1 MKRTTYIIIG
11 MLFAGAILV
20 IGTLASILST
30 GTTWEESCLDIKG
43 ERTSRQMP
51 ECRVVHL
58 MWKVEAQDLEERHV
72 SFEQTTL
79 KIGPTDSLTGRLTYT
94 SELNNYMEWKTA
106 GDTLQIYFSFPT
118 DKLAPQYQ
126 KLKWLRVRCEAIQ
139 MNIPQGVEEIIS
151 ENYYMHTQFAGLSR
165 DSLAFNI
172 NSQGATLINDCRIK
186 SLSAKAPALF
196 FQSGQVDNLYLNL
209 DFIREWTVDTD
220 SFHIDTEHLSGS
232 YEPNCYL
239 QKNEC
244 RQVLWTPL
252 SEKAELNI
260 KLKEKARINIIK

>member
-20 IGTLASILST
+20 IGTLTSIFST
-30 GTTWEESCLDIKG
+30 GITWEESFLDIKG
-43 ERTSRQMP
+43 ERTSKQMP

-58 MWKVEAQDLEERHV
+58 MSKVEAKDLEERYA
-72 SFEQTTL
+72 SFDQTTL
-79 KIGPTDSLTGRLTYT
+79 KIGPTDSLTGSLTYT

-126 KLKWLRVRCEAIQ
+126 KMKWLRVRSEAIQ

-151 ENYYMHTQFAGLSR
+151 ENYNMHTQFADLSR
-165 DSLAFNI
+165 DSLAFKT
-172 NSQGATLINDCRIK
+172 QGTTIINDCQIK

-196 FQSGQVDNLYLNL
+196 FQSGQIDNLYLNL

-239 QKNEC
+239 QKDEC

-252 SEKAELNI
+252 SEKAQLHI
-260 KLKEKARINIIK
+260 KLKEKAKINIIK

>member
-20 IGTLASILST
+20 IGSLASIFST
-30 GTTWEESCLDIKG
+30 GITWEESFLDIKG

-58 MWKVEAQDLEERHV
+58 MWKVEAQDLGKRHV
-72 SFEQTTL
+72 SFDQTTL
-79 KIGPTDSLTGRLTYT
+79 KIGPTDSLTGSLTYT

-126 KLKWLRVRCEAIQ
+126 KMKWLRVRSEAIQ

-151 ENYYMHTQFAGLSR
+151 ENYNMHTQFADLSR
-165 DSLAFNI
+165 DSLAFKT
-172 NSQGATLINDCRIK
+172 QGTTIINDCQIK
-186 SLSAKAPALF
+186 SLSAKAPTLH
-196 FQSGQVDNLYLNL
+196 FQSGQVDSLYLNL
-209 DFIREWTVDTD
+209 DFITEWTVDSD

-252 SEKAELNI
+252 SGKAQLHI
-260 KLKEKARINIIK
+260 KLKEKARINVIE

>member
-1 MKRTTYIIIG
+1 M
-11 MLFAGAILV
+11 
-20 IGTLASILST
+20 IGTLTSIFST
-30 GTTWEESCLDIKG
+30 GITWEESFLDIKG
-43 ERTSRQMP
+43 ERTSKQMP

-58 MWKVEAQDLEERHV
+58 MSKVEAKDLEERYV
-72 SFEQTTL
+72 SFDQTTL
-79 KIGPTDSLTGRLTYT
+79 KIGPTDSLTGSLTYT

-126 KLKWLRVRCEAIQ
+126 KMKWLRVRSEAIQ

-151 ENYYMHTQFAGLSR
+151 ENYNMHTQFADLSR
-165 DSLAFNI
+165 DSLAFKT
-172 NSQGATLINDCRIK
+172 QGTTIINDCQIK
-186 SLSAKAPALF
+186 SLSAKAPTLH
-196 FQSGQVDNLYLNL
+196 FQSGQVDSLYLNL
-209 DFIREWTVDTD
+209 DFITEWTVDSD

-252 SEKAELNI
+252 SGKAQLHI
-260 KLKEKARINIIK
+260 KLKEKARINVIE

>member
-30 GTTWEESCLDIKG
+30 GITWEESFLDIKG
-43 ERTSRQMP
+43 ERTSKQMP

-58 MWKVEAQDLEERHV
+58 MSKVEAKDLEERYV
-72 SFEQTTL
+72 SFDQTTL
-79 KIGPTDSLTGRLTYT
+79 KIGPTDSLTGSLTYT

-126 KLKWLRVRCEAIQ
+126 KMKWLRVRSEAIQ

-151 ENYYMHTQFAGLSR
+151 ENYYMYTQFADLSR
-165 DSLAFNI
+165 DSLAFKT
-172 NSQGATLINDCRIK
+172 QGTTIINDCQIK
-186 SLSAKAPALF
+186 SLSAKAPTLH

-209 DFIREWTVDTD
+209 DFITEWTVDTD

-260 KLKEKARINIIK
+260 KLKEKARINVIE

>member
-20 IGTLASILST
+20 IGTLTSIFST
-30 GTTWEESCLDIKG
+30 GITWEESFLDIKG
-43 ERTSRQMP
+43 ERTSKQMP

-58 MWKVEAQDLEERHV
+58 MSKVEAKDLEERYV
-72 SFEQTTL
+72 SFDQTTL
-79 KIGPTDSLTGRLTYT
+79 KIGPTDSLTGSLTYT

-126 KLKWLRVRCEAIQ
+126 KMKWLRVRSEAIQ

-151 ENYYMHTQFAGLSR
+151 ENYYMYTQFADLSR
-165 DSLAFNI
+165 DSLAFKT
-172 NSQGATLINDCRIK
+172 QGTTIINDCRIK
-186 SLSAKAPALF
+186 SLSAKAPTLH

-209 DFIREWTVDTD
+209 DFITEWTVDTD

-239 QKNEC
+239 QKMN
-244 RQVLWTPL
+244 
-252 SEKAELNI
+252 A
-260 KLKEKARINIIK
+260 ARCSGLR

>member
-43 ERTSRQMP
+43 EQTSRQMP

-58 MWKVEAQDLEERHV
+58 MCKVEAQDLEERHV

-79 KIGPTDSLTGRLTYT
+79 KIGPTDSLTGSLTYT

-126 KLKWLRVRCEAIQ
+126 KMKWLRVRSEAIQ

-151 ENYYMHTQFAGLSR
+151 ENYNMHTQFADLSR
-165 DSLAFNI
+165 DSLAFKT
-172 NSQGATLINDCRIK
+172 QGTTIINDCQIK
-186 SLSAKAPALF
+186 SLSAKAPTLH
-196 FQSGQVDNLYLNL
+196 FQSGQVDSLYLNL
-209 DFIREWTVDTD
+209 DFITEWTVDSD

-252 SEKAELNI
+252 SGKAQLHI
-260 KLKEKARINIIK
+260 KLKEKARINVIE

>member
-20 IGTLASILST
+20 IGTLTSIFST
-30 GTTWEESCLDIKG
+30 GITWEESFLDIKG
-43 ERTSRQMP
+43 ERTSKQMP

-58 MWKVEAQDLEERHV
+58 MSKVEAKDLEERYV
-72 SFEQTTL
+72 SFDQTTL
-79 KIGPTDSLTGRLTYT
+79 KIGPTDSLTGSLTYT

-126 KLKWLRVRCEAIQ
+126 KMKWLRVRSEAIQ

-151 ENYYMHTQFAGLSR
+151 ENYNMHTQFADLSR
-165 DSLAFNI
+165 DSLAFKT
-172 NSQGATLINDCRIK
+172 QGTTIINDCQIK
-186 SLSAKAPALF
+186 SLSAKAPTLH
-196 FQSGQVDNLYLNL
+196 FQSGQVDSLYLNL
-209 DFIREWTVDTD
+209 DFITEWTVDTD

-232 YEPNCYL
+232 YEPNYYL

-252 SEKAELNI
+252 SEKAELQI

>member
-20 IGTLASILST
+20 IGTLTSIFST
-30 GTTWEESCLDIKG
+30 GITWEESFLDIKG
-43 ERTSRQMP
+43 ERTSKQMP

-58 MWKVEAQDLEERHV
+58 MSKVEAKDLEERYV
-72 SFEQTTL
+72 SFDQTTL
-79 KIGPTDSLTGRLTYT
+79 KIGPTDSLTGSLTYT

-126 KLKWLRVRCEAIQ
+126 KMKWLRVRSEAIQ

-151 ENYYMHTQFAGLSR
+151 ENYNMHTQFADLSR
-165 DSLAFNI
+165 DSLAFKT
-172 NSQGATLINDCRIK
+172 QGTTIINDCQIK
-186 SLSAKAPALF
+186 SLSAKAPTLH
-196 FQSGQVDNLYLNL
+196 FQSGQVDSLYLNL
-209 DFIREWTVDTD
+209 DFITEWTVDTD

-252 SEKAELNI
+252 SGKAQLHI
-260 KLKEKARINIIK
+260 KLKEKARINVIE

>member
-20 IGTLASILST
+20 IGTLTSIFST
-30 GTTWEESCLDIKG
+30 GITWEESFLDIKG
-43 ERTSRQMP
+43 ERTSKQMP

-58 MWKVEAQDLEERHV
+58 MSKVEAKDLEERYV
-72 SFEQTTL
+72 SFDQTTL
-79 KIGPTDSLTGRLTYT
+79 KIGPTDSLTGSLTYT

-126 KLKWLRVRCEAIQ
+126 KMKWLRVRSEAIQ

-151 ENYYMHTQFAGLSR
+151 ENYNMHTQFADLSR
-165 DSLAFNI
+165 DSLAFKT
-172 NSQGATLINDCRIK
+172 QGTTIINDCQIK
-186 SLSAKAPALF
+186 SLSAKAPTLH
-196 FQSGQVDNLYLNL
+196 FQSGQVDSLYLNL
-209 DFIREWTVDTD
+209 DFITEWTVDSD

-239 QKNEC
+239 QKDEC

-260 KLKEKARINIIK
+260 KLKEKAKINVIE

>member
-20 IGTLASILST
+20 IGTLASIFNTSI
-30 GTTWEESCLDIKG
+30 TWEESFLDIKG
-43 ERTSRQMP
+43 ERTSRQMS

-58 MWKVEAQDLEERHV
+58 MWKVEAQDLGKRHV

-151 ENYYMHTQFAGLSR
+151 ENYYMYTQFADLSR
-165 DSLAFNI
+165 DSLAFKT
-172 NSQGATLINDCRIK
+172 QGTTIINDCQIK
-186 SLSAKAPALF
+186 SLSAKAPTLH

-209 DFIREWTVDTD
+209 DFITEWTVDTD

-239 QKNEC
+239 QKDEC

-252 SEKAELNI
+252 SEKAQLHI

>member
-20 IGTLASILST
+20 IGTMTSIFNTSI
-30 GTTWEESCLDIKG
+30 TWEESFLDIKG

-58 MWKVEAQDLEERHV
+58 MWKVEAQDLGKRHV
-72 SFEQTTL
+72 SFDQTTL
-79 KIGPTDSLTGRLTYT
+79 KIGPTDSLTGSLTYT

-126 KLKWLRVRCEAIQ
+126 KMKWLRVRSEAIQ

-151 ENYYMHTQFAGLSR
+151 ENYNMHTQFADLSR
-165 DSLAFNI
+165 DSLAFKT
-172 NSQGATLINDCRIK
+172 QGTTIINDCQIK
-186 SLSAKAPALF
+186 SLSAKAPTLH
-196 FQSGQVDNLYLNL
+196 FQSGQVDSLYLNL
-209 DFIREWTVDTD
+209 DFITEWTVDTD

-232 YEPNCYL
+232 YEHNCYL

-252 SEKAELNI
+252 SGKAELNI
-260 KLKEKARINIIK
+260 KLKEKARINVIE

>member
-30 GTTWEESCLDIKG
+30 GTTWEESFLDIKG
-43 ERTSRQMP
+43 EQTSRQMP

-58 MWKVEAQDLEERHV
+58 MCKVEAQDLEERHV

-79 KIGPTDSLTGRLTYT
+79 KIGPTDSLTGSLTYT

-151 ENYYMHTQFAGLSR
+151 ESNYMHTQFSGLSR

-172 NSQGATLINDCRIK
+172 NSQGATIINDCRIK
-186 SLSAKAPALF
+186 SLSAKAPALH

-209 DFIREWTVDTD
+209 DLIREWTVDTD

-232 YEPNCYL
+232 SESDCYL

-244 RQVLWTPL
+244 RQVIWTPL

-260 KLKEKARINIIK
+260 KLKEKARINVIE

>member
-43 ERTSRQMP
+43 EQTSRQMP

-58 MWKVEAQDLEERHV
+58 MCKVEAQDLEERHV

-79 KIGPTDSLTGRLTYT
+79 KIGPTDSLTGNLTYT

-151 ENYYMHTQFAGLSR
+151 ESYNMHTQFSGYPATHLRSISIAKEQRSLMIAG
-165 DSLAFNI
+165 
-172 NSQGATLINDCRIK
+172 
-186 SLSAKAPALF
+186 
-196 FQSGQVDNLYLNL
+196 
-209 DFIREWTVDTD
+209 
-220 SFHIDTEHLSGS
+220 
-232 YEPNCYL
+232 
-239 QKNEC
+239 
-244 RQVLWTPL
+244 
-252 SEKAELNI
+252 
-260 KLKEKARINIIK
+260 

>member
-20 IGTLASILST
+20 IGTLTSIFST
-30 GTTWEESCLDIKG
+30 GITWEESFLDIKG
-43 ERTSRQMP
+43 ERTSKQMP

-58 MWKVEAQDLEERHV
+58 MSKVEAKDLEERYV
-72 SFEQTTL
+72 SFDQTTL
-79 KIGPTDSLTGRLTYT
+79 KIGPTDSLTGSLTYT

-165 DSLAFNI
+165 DSLAFKT
-172 NSQGATLINDCRIK
+172 QGTTIINDCQIK
-186 SLSAKAPALF
+186 SLSAKAPTLH
-196 FQSGQVDNLYLNL
+196 FQSGQVDSLYLNL
-209 DFIREWTVDTD
+209 DFITEWTVDSD

-252 SEKAELNI
+252 SGKAQLHI
-260 KLKEKARINIIK
+260 KLKEKARINIIE

>member
-1 MKRTTYIIIG
+1 

-20 IGTLASILST
+20 IGTLTSIFST
-30 GTTWEESCLDIKG
+30 GITWEESFLDIKG
-43 ERTSRQMP
+43 ERTSKQMP

-58 MWKVEAQDLEERHV
+58 MSKVEAKDLEERYV
-72 SFEQTTL
+72 SFDQTTL
-79 KIGPTDSLTGRLTYT
+79 KIGPTDSLTGSLTYT

-126 KLKWLRVRCEAIQ
+126 KMKWLRVRSEAIQ

-151 ENYYMHTQFAGLSR
+151 ENYNMHTQFADLSR
-165 DSLAFNI
+165 DSLAFKT
-172 NSQGATLINDCRIK
+172 QGTTIINDCQIK
-186 SLSAKAPALF
+186 SLSAKAPTLH
-196 FQSGQVDNLYLNL
+196 FQSGQVDSLYLNL
-209 DFIREWTVDTD
+209 DFITEWTVDSD

-252 SEKAELNI
+252 SGKAQLHI
-260 KLKEKARINIIK
+260 KLKEKARINVIE

>member
-20 IGTLASILST
+20 IGTLTSIFST
-30 GTTWEESCLDIKG
+30 GITWEESFLDIKG
-43 ERTSRQMP
+43 ERTSKQMP

-58 MWKVEAQDLEERHV
+58 MSKVEAKDLEERYV
-72 SFEQTTL
+72 SFDQTTL
-79 KIGPTDSLTGRLTYT
+79 KIGPTDSLTGSLTYT

-126 KLKWLRVRCEAIQ
+126 KMKWLRVRSEAIQ

-151 ENYYMHTQFAGLSR
+151 ENYNMHTQFADLSR
-165 DSLAFNI
+165 DSLAFKT
-172 NSQGATLINDCRIK
+172 QGTTIINDCQIK
-186 SLSAKAPALF
+186 SLSAKAPTLH
-196 FQSGQVDNLYLNL
+196 FQSGQVDSLYLNL
-209 DFIREWTVDTD
+209 DFITEWTVDSD

-252 SEKAELNI
+252 SGKAQLQI

>member
-20 IGTLASILST
+20 IGTLTSIFST
-30 GTTWEESCLDIKG
+30 GITWEESFLDIKG
-43 ERTSRQMP
+43 ERTSKQMP

-58 MWKVEAQDLEERHV
+58 MTKVEAKDLEERYV
-72 SFEQTTL
+72 SFDQTTL
-79 KIGPTDSLTGRLTYT
+79 KIGPTDSLTGSLTYT

-126 KLKWLRVRCEAIQ
+126 KMKWLRVRSEAIQ

-151 ENYYMHTQFAGLSR
+151 ESYNMHTQFADLSR
-165 DSLAFNI
+165 DSLAFKT
-172 NSQGATLINDCRIK
+172 QGTTIINDCQIK

-196 FQSGQVDNLYLNL
+196 FQSGQVDSLYLNL
-209 DFIREWTVDTD
+209 DLVREWTVDTD

-252 SEKAELNI
+252 SEKAELQI

>member
-20 IGTLASILST
+20 IGTLTSIFST
-30 GTTWEESCLDIKG
+30 GITWEESFLDIKG
-43 ERTSRQMP
+43 ERTSKQMP

-58 MWKVEAQDLEERHV
+58 MSKVEAKDLEERYV
-72 SFEQTTL
+72 SFDQTTL
-79 KIGPTDSLTGRLTYT
+79 KIGPTDSLTGSLTYT

-126 KLKWLRVRCEAIQ
+126 KMKWLRVRSEAIQ

-151 ENYYMHTQFAGLSR
+151 ENYNMHTQFADLSR
-165 DSLAFNI
+165 DSLAFKT
-172 NSQGATLINDCRIK
+172 QGTTIINDCQIK
-186 SLSAKAPALF
+186 SLSAKAPTLH
-196 FQSGQVDNLYLNL
+196 FQSGQVDSLYLNL
-209 DFIREWTVDTD
+209 DFITAWTVDSD

-239 QKNEC
+239 QKMN
-244 RQVLWTPL
+244 
-252 SEKAELNI
+252 A
-260 KLKEKARINIIK
+260 ARCSGLR

>member
-20 IGTLASILST
+20 IGTLTSIFST
-30 GTTWEESCLDIKG
+30 GITWEESFLDIKG
-43 ERTSRQMP
+43 ERTSKQMP

-58 MWKVEAQDLEERHV
+58 MSKVEAKDLEERYV
-72 SFEQTTL
+72 SFDQTTL
-79 KIGPTDSLTGRLTYT
+79 KIGPTDSLTGSLTYT

-126 KLKWLRVRCEAIQ
+126 KMKWLRVRSEAIQ

-151 ENYYMHTQFAGLSR
+151 ENYNMHTQFADLSR
-165 DSLAFNI
+165 DSLAFKT
-172 NSQGATLINDCRIK
+172 QGTTIINDCQIK
-186 SLSAKAPALF
+186 SLSAKAPTLH

-209 DFIREWTVDTD
+209 DLVREWTVDTD

-252 SEKAELNI
+252 SGKAQLHI
-260 KLKEKARINIIK
+260 KLKEKARINVIE

>member
-20 IGTLASILST
+20 IGTLTSIFST
-30 GTTWEESCLDIKG
+30 GITWEESFLDIKG
-43 ERTSRQMP
+43 ERTSKQMP

-58 MWKVEAQDLEERHV
+58 MSKVEAKDLEERYV
-72 SFEQTTL
+72 SFDQTTL
-79 KIGPTDSLTGRLTYT
+79 KIGPTDSLTGSLTYT

-126 KLKWLRVRCEAIQ
+126 KMKWLRVRSEAIQ

-151 ENYYMHTQFAGLSR
+151 ENYNMHTQFADLSR
-165 DSLAFNI
+165 DSLAFKT
-172 NSQGATLINDCRIK
+172 QGTTIINDCQIK
-186 SLSAKAPALF
+186 SLSAKAPTLH
-196 FQSGQVDNLYLNL
+196 FQSGQVDSLYLNL
-209 DFIREWTVDTD
+209 DFITEWTVDSD

-239 QKNEC
+239 QKMN
-244 RQVLWTPL
+244 
-252 SEKAELNI
+252 A
-260 KLKEKARINIIK
+260 ARCSGLR

>member
-20 IGTLASILST
+20 IGTLTSIFST
-30 GTTWEESCLDIKG
+30 GITWEESFLDIKG
-43 ERTSRQMP
+43 ERTSKQMP

-58 MWKVEAQDLEERHV
+58 MSKVEAKDLEERYV
-72 SFEQTTL
+72 SFDQTTL
-79 KIGPTDSLTGRLTYT
+79 KIGPTDSLTGSLTYT

-126 KLKWLRVRCEAIQ
+126 KMKWLRVRSEAIQ

-151 ENYYMHTQFAGLSR
+151 ENYNMHTQFADLSR
-165 DSLAFNI
+165 DSLAFKT
-172 NSQGATLINDCRIK
+172 QGTTIINDCQIK
-186 SLSAKAPALF
+186 SLSAKAPTLH
-196 FQSGQVDNLYLNL
+196 FQSGQVDSLYLNL
-209 DFIREWTVDTD
+209 DFITEWTVDSD

-252 SEKAELNI
+252 SGKAQLHI
-260 KLKEKARINIIK
+260 KLKEKARINIIE

>member
-20 IGTLASILST
+20 IGTLTSIFST
-30 GTTWEESCLDIKG
+30 GITWEESFLDIKG
-43 ERTSRQMP
+43 ERTSKQMP

-58 MWKVEAQDLEERHV
+58 MSKVEAKDLEERYV
-72 SFEQTTL
+72 SFDQTTL
-79 KIGPTDSLTGRLTYT
+79 KIGPTDSLTGSLTYT

-126 KLKWLRVRCEAIQ
+126 KMKWLRVRSEAIQ

-151 ENYYMHTQFAGLSR
+151 ENYYMYTQFADLSR
-165 DSLAFNI
+165 DSLAFKT
-172 NSQGATLINDCRIK
+172 QGTTIINDCQIK
-186 SLSAKAPALF
+186 SLSAKAPTLH

-209 DFIREWTVDTD
+209 DFITEWTVDTD

-260 KLKEKARINIIK
+260 KLKEKTKINVIE

>member
-20 IGTLASILST
+20 IGTLTSIFST
-30 GTTWEESCLDIKG
+30 GITWEESFLDIKG
-43 ERTSRQMP
+43 ERTSKQMP

-58 MWKVEAQDLEERHV
+58 MSKVEAKDLEERYV
-72 SFEQTTL
+72 SFDQTTL
-79 KIGPTDSLTGRLTYT
+79 KIGPTDSLTGNLTYT

-126 KLKWLRVRCEAIQ
+126 KMKWLRVRSEAIQ

-151 ENYYMHTQFAGLSR
+151 ENYYMYTQFADLSR
-165 DSLAFNI
+165 DSLAFKT
-172 NSQGATLINDCRIK
+172 QGTTIINDCQIK
-186 SLSAKAPALF
+186 SLSAKAPTLH
-196 FQSGQVDNLYLNL
+196 FQSGQVDSLYLNL
-209 DFIREWTVDTD
+209 DFITEWTVDTD

-252 SEKAELNI
+252 SGKAQLHI
-260 KLKEKARINIIK
+260 KLKEKARINVIE

>member
-20 IGTLASILST
+20 IGTLTSIFST
-30 GTTWEESCLDIKG
+30 GITWEESFLDIKG
-43 ERTSRQMP
+43 ERTSKQMP

-58 MWKVEAQDLEERHV
+58 MSKVEVKDLEERYV
-72 SFEQTTL
+72 SFDQTTL
-79 KIGPTDSLTGRLTYT
+79 KIGPTDSLTGSLTYT

-126 KLKWLRVRCEAIQ
+126 KMKWLRVRCEAIQ

-165 DSLAFNI
+165 DSLAFKT
-172 NSQGATLINDCRIK
+172 QGTTIINDCQIK
-186 SLSAKAPALF
+186 SLSAKAPTLH

-209 DFIREWTVDTD
+209 DFITEWTVDTD

-239 QKNEC
+239 QKDEC

-252 SEKAELNI
+252 SEKAQLHI
-260 KLKEKARINIIK
+260 KLKEKAKINIIK

>member
-20 IGTLASILST
+20 IGTLTSIFST
-30 GTTWEESCLDIKG
+30 GITWEESFLDIKG
-43 ERTSRQMP
+43 ERTSKQMP

-58 MWKVEAQDLEERHV
+58 MSKVEAKDLEERYV
-72 SFEQTTL
+72 SFDQTTL
-79 KIGPTDSLTGRLTYT
+79 KIGPTDSLTGSLTYT

-106 GDTLQIYFSFPT
+106 GDTLQIYFSFPI

-126 KLKWLRVRCEAIQ
+126 KMKWLRVRSEAIQ

-151 ENYYMHTQFAGLSR
+151 ENYYMYTQFADLSR
-165 DSLAFNI
+165 DSLAFKT
-172 NSQGATLINDCRIK
+172 QGTTIINDCQIK
-186 SLSAKAPALF
+186 SLSAKAPTLH

-209 DFIREWTVDTD
+209 DFITEWTVDTD

-239 QKNEC
+239 QKDEC

-252 SEKAELNI
+252 SEKAQLHI

>member
-20 IGTLASILST
+20 IGTLTSIFST
-30 GTTWEESCLDIKG
+30 GITWEESFLDIKG
-43 ERTSRQMP
+43 ERTSKQMP

-58 MWKVEAQDLEERHV
+58 MSKVEAKDLEERYV
-72 SFEQTTL
+72 SFDQTTL
-79 KIGPTDSLTGRLTYT
+79 KIGPTDSLTGSLTYT
-94 SELNNYMEWKTA
+94 SELNNYKEWKTA

-126 KLKWLRVRCEAIQ
+126 KMKWLRVRSEAIQ

-151 ENYYMHTQFAGLSR
+151 ENYNMHTQFADLSR
-165 DSLAFNI
+165 DSLAFKT
-172 NSQGATLINDCRIK
+172 QGTTIINDCQIK
-186 SLSAKAPALF
+186 SLSAKAPTLH
-196 FQSGQVDNLYLNL
+196 FQSGQVDSLYLNL
-209 DFIREWTVDTD
+209 DFITEWTVDSD

-252 SEKAELNI
+252 SGKAQLHI
-260 KLKEKARINIIK
+260 KLKEKARINVIE

>member
-20 IGTLASILST
+20 IGTLTSIFNTSI
-30 GTTWEESCLDIKG
+30 TWEESFLDIKG

-58 MWKVEAQDLEERHV
+58 MWKVEAQDLGKRHV
-72 SFEQTTL
+72 SFDQTTL
-79 KIGPTDSLTGRLTYT
+79 KIGPTDSLTGSLTYS
-94 SELNNYMEWKTA
+94 SELNNYMEWKTV

-165 DSLAFNI
+165 DSLAFKT
-172 NSQGATLINDCRIK
+172 QGTTIINDCQIK
-186 SLSAKAPALF
+186 SLSAKAPTLH
-196 FQSGQVDNLYLNL
+196 FQSGQVDSLYLNL
-209 DFIREWTVDTD
+209 DFITEWTVDTD

-239 QKNEC
+239 QKDEC

-252 SEKAELNI
+252 SEKAQLHI
-260 KLKEKARINIIK
+260 KLKEKARINIIE

>member
-20 IGTLASILST
+20 IGTLTSIFST
-30 GTTWEESCLDIKG
+30 GITWEESFLDIKG
-43 ERTSRQMP
+43 ERTSKQMP

-58 MWKVEAQDLEERHV
+58 MSKVEAKDLEERYV
-72 SFEQTTL
+72 SFDQTTL
-79 KIGPTDSLTGRLTYT
+79 KIGPTDSLTGSLTYT

-126 KLKWLRVRCEAIQ
+126 KMKWLRVRCEAIQ

-151 ENYYMHTQFAGLSR
+151 ENYNMHTQFADLSR
-165 DSLAFNI
+165 DSLAFKT
-172 NSQGATLINDCRIK
+172 QGTTIINDCQIK
-186 SLSAKAPALF
+186 SLSAKAPTLH
-196 FQSGQVDNLYLNL
+196 FQSGQVDSLYLNL
-209 DFIREWTVDTD
+209 DFITEWTVDSD

-252 SEKAELNI
+252 SGKAQLHI
-260 KLKEKARINIIK
+260 KLKEKARINVIE

>member
-20 IGTLASILST
+20 IGTLTSIFNTSI
-30 GTTWEESCLDIKG
+30 TWEESFLDIKG

-58 MWKVEAQDLEERHV
+58 MSKVEAKDLEERYV
-72 SFEQTTL
+72 SFDQTTL
-79 KIGPTDSLTGRLTYT
+79 KIGPTDSLTGSLTYT

-126 KLKWLRVRCEAIQ
+126 KMKWLRVRSEAIQ

-151 ENYYMHTQFAGLSR
+151 ENYNMHTQFADLSR
-165 DSLAFNI
+165 DSLAFKT
-172 NSQGATLINDCRIK
+172 QGTTIINDCQIK
-186 SLSAKAPALF
+186 SLSAKAPTLH
-196 FQSGQVDNLYLNL
+196 FQSGQVDSLYLNL
-209 DFIREWTVDTD
+209 DFITEWTVDSD

-252 SEKAELNI
+252 SGKAQLHI
-260 KLKEKARINIIK
+260 KLKEKARINVIE

>member
-20 IGTLASILST
+20 IGTLTSIFST
-30 GTTWEESCLDIKG
+30 GITWEESFLDIKG
-43 ERTSRQMP
+43 ERTSKQMP

-58 MWKVEAQDLEERHV
+58 MSKVEAKDLEERYV
-72 SFEQTTL
+72 SFDQTTL
-79 KIGPTDSLTGRLTYT
+79 KIGPTDSLTGSLTYT

-126 KLKWLRVRCEAIQ
+126 KMKWLRVRSEAIQ

-151 ENYYMHTQFAGLSR
+151 ENYNMHTQFADLSR
-165 DSLAFNI
+165 DSLAFKT
-172 NSQGATLINDCRIK
+172 QGTTIINDCQIK
-186 SLSAKAPALF
+186 SLSAKAPTLH
-196 FQSGQVDNLYLNL
+196 FQSGQVDSLYLNL
-209 DFIREWTVDTD
+209 DFITEWTVDTD

-239 QKNEC
+239 QKDEC

-252 SEKAELNI
+252 SEKAQLHI
-260 KLKEKARINIIK
+260 KLKEKAKINIIK

>member
-20 IGTLASILST
+20 IGTLTSIFST
-30 GTTWEESCLDIKG
+30 GITWEESFLDIKG
-43 ERTSRQMP
+43 ERTSKQMP

-58 MWKVEAQDLEERHV
+58 ISKVEAKDLEERYV
-72 SFEQTTL
+72 SFDQTTL
-79 KIGPTDSLTGRLTYT
+79 KIGPTDSLTGSLTYT

-126 KLKWLRVRCEAIQ
+126 KMKWLRVRSEAIQ

-151 ENYYMHTQFAGLSR
+151 ENYNMHTQFADLSR
-165 DSLAFNI
+165 DSLAFKT
-172 NSQGATLINDCRIK
+172 QGTTIINDCQIK
-186 SLSAKAPALF
+186 SLSAKAPTLH

-209 DFIREWTVDTD
+209 DLVREWTVDTD

-252 SEKAELNI
+252 SGKAQLHI
-260 KLKEKARINIIK
+260 KLKEKARINVIE

>member
-20 IGTLASILST
+20 IGTLASIFNTSI
-30 GTTWEESCLDIKG
+30 TWEESFLDIKG

-58 MWKVEAQDLEERHV
+58 MWKVEAKDLEERYV
-72 SFEQTTL
+72 SFDQTTL
-79 KIGPTDSLTGRLTYT
+79 KIGPTDSLTGSLTYT

-126 KLKWLRVRCEAIQ
+126 KMKWLRVRSEAIQ

-151 ENYYMHTQFAGLSR
+151 ENYYMYTQFADLSR
-165 DSLAFNI
+165 DSLAFKT
-172 NSQGATLINDCRIK
+172 QGTTIINDCQIK
-186 SLSAKAPALF
+186 SLSAKAPTLH

-209 DFIREWTVDTD
+209 DFITEWTVDTD

-260 KLKEKARINIIK
+260 KLKEKARINVIE

>member
-20 IGTLASILST
+20 IGTLTSIFST
-30 GTTWEESCLDIKG
+30 GITWEESFLDIKG

-51 ECRVVHL
+51 ECRVVHM
-58 MWKVEAQDLEERHV
+58 MWKVEAQDLGKRHV
-72 SFEQTTL
+72 SFDQTTL
-79 KIGPTDSLTGRLTYT
+79 KIGTTDSLTGSLTYS
-94 SELNNYMEWKTA
+94 SELNNYMEWKTV

-126 KLKWLRVRCEAIQ
+126 KMKWLRVRSEAIQ

-151 ENYYMHTQFAGLSR
+151 ESYNMHTQFADLSR
-165 DSLAFNI
+165 DSLAFKT
-172 NSQGATLINDCRIK
+172 QGTTIINDCQIK

-209 DFIREWTVDTD
+209 DLVREWTVDTD

-252 SEKAELNI
+252 SEKAELQI

>member
-20 IGTLASILST
+20 IGTLTSIFST
-30 GTTWEESCLDIKG
+30 GITWEESFLDIKG
-43 ERTSRQMP
+43 ERTSKQMP

-58 MWKVEAQDLEERHV
+58 MSKVEAKDLEERYV
-72 SFEQTTL
+72 SFDQTTL
-79 KIGPTDSLTGRLTYT
+79 KIGPTDSLTGSLTYT

-126 KLKWLRVRCEAIQ
+126 KMKWLRVRSEAIQ

-151 ENYYMHTQFAGLSR
+151 ENYNMHTQFADLSR
-165 DSLAFNI
+165 DSLAFKT
-172 NSQGATLINDCRIK
+172 QGTTIINDCQIK
-186 SLSAKAPALF
+186 SLSAKAPTLH
-196 FQSGQVDNLYLNL
+196 FQSGQVDSLYLNL
-209 DFIREWTVDTD
+209 DFITEWTVDSD

-252 SEKAELNI
+252 SEKAELQI

>member
-20 IGTLASILST
+20 IGTLTSIFST
-30 GTTWEESCLDIKG
+30 GITWEESFLDIKG
-43 ERTSRQMP
+43 ERTSKQMP

-58 MWKVEAQDLEERHV
+58 MSKVEAKDLEERYV
-72 SFEQTTL
+72 SFDQTTL
-79 KIGPTDSLTGRLTYT
+79 KIGPTDSLTGSLTYT

-126 KLKWLRVRCEAIQ
+126 KMKWLRVRSEAIQ

-151 ENYYMHTQFAGLSR
+151 ENYYMYTQFADLSR
-165 DSLAFNI
+165 DSLAFKT
-172 NSQGATLINDCRIK
+172 QGTTIINDCQIK
-186 SLSAKAPALF
+186 SLSAKAPTLH

-209 DFIREWTVDTD
+209 DFITEWTVDTD

-260 KLKEKARINIIK
+260 KLKEKARINVIE

>member
-20 IGTLASILST
+20 IGTLTSIFST
-30 GTTWEESCLDIKG
+30 GITWEESFLDIKG
-43 ERTSRQMP
+43 ERTSKQMP

-58 MWKVEAQDLEERHV
+58 MSKVEAKDLEERYV
-72 SFEQTTL
+72 SFDQTTL
-79 KIGPTDSLTGRLTYT
+79 KIGPTDSLTGSLTYT

-126 KLKWLRVRCEAIQ
+126 KMKWLRVRSEAIQ

-151 ENYYMHTQFAGLSR
+151 ESNYMHTQFADLSC
-165 DSLAFNI
+165 DSLAF
-172 NSQGATLINDCRIK
+172 STLGTATIDNCQIR
-186 SLSAKAPALF
+186 SLSAKAPTLL

-209 DFIREWTVDTD
+209 DLIREWTVDTD
-220 SFHIDTEHLSGS
+220 SFHIGTEHISGS
-232 YEPNCYL
+232 YESDCYL

-244 RQVLWTPL
+244 RQVIWTPL

-260 KLKEKARINIIK
+260 KLKEKARINIIE

>member
-43 ERTSRQMP
+43 EQTSRQMP

-58 MWKVEAQDLEERHV
+58 MCKVEAQDLEERHV

-79 KIGPTDSLTGRLTYT
+79 KIGPTDSLTGNLTYT

-118 DKLAPQYQ
+118 DKLAPQYK

-151 ENYYMHTQFAGLSR
+151 ESYNMHTQFSGLSR

-209 DFIREWTVDTD
+209 DFITEWTVDTD

-260 KLKEKARINIIK
+260 KLKEKARINVIE

>member
-43 ERTSRQMP
+43 EQTSRQMP

-58 MWKVEAQDLEERHV
+58 MCKVEAQDLEERHV

-79 KIGPTDSLTGRLTYT
+79 KIGPTDSLTGSLTYT

-151 ENYYMHTQFAGLSR
+151 ENYNMHTQFADLSR
-165 DSLAFNI
+165 DSLAFKT
-172 NSQGATLINDCRIK
+172 QGTTIINDCQIK
-186 SLSAKAPALF
+186 SLSAKAPTLH
-196 FQSGQVDNLYLNL
+196 FQSGQVDSLYLNL
-209 DFIREWTVDTD
+209 DFITEWTVDSD

-232 YEPNCYL
+232 YEPNWYL

-252 SEKAELNI
+252 SGKAQLHI
-260 KLKEKARINIIK
+260 KLKEKARINVIE

>member
-20 IGTLASILST
+20 IGTLTSIFST
-30 GTTWEESCLDIKG
+30 GITWEESFLDIKG
-43 ERTSRQMP
+43 ERTSKQMP

-58 MWKVEAQDLEERHV
+58 MSKVEAKDLEERYV
-72 SFEQTTL
+72 SFDQTTL
-79 KIGPTDSLTGRLTYT
+79 KIGPTDSLTGSLTYT

-126 KLKWLRVRCEAIQ
+126 KMKWLRVRSEAIQ

-151 ENYYMHTQFAGLSR
+151 ENYYMYTQFADLSR
-165 DSLAFNI
+165 DSLAFKT
-172 NSQGATLINDCRIK
+172 QGTTIINDCQIK
-186 SLSAKAPALF
+186 SLSAKAPTLH

-209 DFIREWTVDTD
+209 DFITEWTVDTD

-252 SEKAELNI
+252 SEKAQLHI